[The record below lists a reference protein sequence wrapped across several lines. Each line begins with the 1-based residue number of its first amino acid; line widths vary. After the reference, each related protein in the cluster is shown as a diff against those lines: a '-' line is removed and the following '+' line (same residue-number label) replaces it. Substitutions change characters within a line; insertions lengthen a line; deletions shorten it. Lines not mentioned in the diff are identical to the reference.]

1 MPFRSEANGVPC
13 LSTLAPW
20 QPYFFGRK
28 GDPAKGF
35 NWTYHFFWGAEQLV
49 GVFTEM
55 WNAVSTNKTLGILC
69 ANDPDGAALADA
81 KTGFPAGATGA
92 GYTVVDPG
100 RFTVLSSDF
109 SSIIGQFKDKN
120 VEILAG
126 IPLPPDFATFWTQAK
141 QQGFNPKLVTIAKAV
156 LFPASV
162 EALGDSG
169 DGLASEI
176 WWTPNHPFKS
186 SLTGASAK
194 DLTGQWEQATGKQ
207 WTQFVGFA
215 HALFEMAL
223 DVVSR
228 AGSTDKQAI
237 ADAAAA
243 TVLDTIVGP
252 LKFGADGLPKNI
264 SRTALVGGQWQKQ
277 PAGSPHPFELFVT
290 NNSLSPEIPKTGDL
304 KPLA

>member
-1 MPFRSEANGVPC
+1 MLFRS
-13 LSTLAPW
+13 
-20 QPYFFGRK
+20 
-28 GDPAKGF
+28 
-35 NWTYHFFWGAEQLV
+35 
-49 GVFTEM
+49 
-55 WNAVSTNKTLGILC
+55 
-69 ANDPDGAALADA
+69 
-81 KTGFPAGATGA
+81 
-92 GYTVVDPG
+92 
-100 RFTVLSSDF
+100 
-109 SSIIGQFKDKN
+109 
-120 VEILAG
+120 
-126 IPLPPDFATFWTQAK
+126 
-141 QQGFNPKLVTIAKAV
+141 
-156 LFPASV
+156 
-162 EALGDSG
+162 
-169 DGLASEI
+169 
-176 WWTPNHPFKS
+176 
-186 SLTGASAK
+186 
-194 DLTGQWEQATGKQ
+194 Q

-228 AGSTDKQAI
+228 AASTDKKAI